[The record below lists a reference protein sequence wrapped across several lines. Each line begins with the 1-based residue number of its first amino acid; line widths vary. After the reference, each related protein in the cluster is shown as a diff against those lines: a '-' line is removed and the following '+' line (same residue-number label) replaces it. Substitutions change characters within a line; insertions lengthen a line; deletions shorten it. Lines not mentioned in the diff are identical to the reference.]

1 MRALSARRTATS
13 ALCATFLLGIA
24 GPVAVAADHDPARDA
39 RAAAAPVTA
48 VSAAAVRAPVPEA
61 DALLAQ
67 TAALGDVAGVLR
79 PVTDLLTAALKA
91 DSGKLPAADAT
102 KLGGAVKEAIAQ
114 ATASAPAAPQT
125 PPAKTPAEPQT
136 PTAPKTPTVPQTPA
150 EPQTPTEPKPPA
162 EANSPADPEIPA
174 APPAILPAL
183 PGAPALPAPDTAGR
197 VAAPD
202 LRADALKALQ
212 SSVDSLV
219 EAAVAGDATAL
230 GTAAKQTVSGLVN
243 FVAAVAVGGALPAP
257 NLPGLPKLPADGPAQ
272 SGSGG

>member
-1 MRALSARRTATS
+1 MRALPARRIATS

-24 GPVAVAADHDPARDA
+24 GPVAVAADHDPAHDA
-39 RAAAAPVTA
+39 RSAAAPPAT
-48 VSAAAVRAPVPEA
+48 AVRAPVPEA

-67 TAALGDVAGVLR
+67 AAGLADVAGVLK

-91 DSGKLPAADAT
+91 DGGKLPAADAT
-102 KLGGAVKEAIAQ
+102 KLGDAVKEAVAK
-114 ATASAPAAPQT
+114 ATGSAPAAPQT
-125 PPAKTPAEPQT
+125 PPAKTPAVPQT
-136 PTAPKTPTVPQTPA
+136 PTVPKTPAV
-150 EPQTPTEPKPPA
+150 
-162 EANSPADPEIPA
+162 NSPADPKIPAVPQSPADPKIPA

-183 PGAPALPAPDTAGR
+183 PGAPALPAPDTASR

-212 SSVDSLV
+212 SSVDSLT

-230 GTAAKQTVSGLVN
+230 GAAAKQVVSGLVN

-257 NLPGLPKLPADGPAQ
+257 NLPGLPKLPTNVTAP

>member
-1 MRALSARRTATS
+1 MRALPARRIATS

-24 GPVAVAADHDPARDA
+24 GPVAVAADHDPARDT
-39 RAAAAPVTA
+39 RAAAIPVTA
-48 VSAAAVRAPVPEA
+48 VPAAAVRAPVPEA

-67 TAALGDVAGVLR
+67 ATGLGDVAGVLK

-91 DSGKLPAADAT
+91 DSGKLPAADAE
-102 KLGGAVKEAIAQ
+102 KFGDAVKEAIAK

-125 PPAKTPAEPQT
+125 PPAKTPA
-136 PTAPKTPTVPQTPA
+136 VPQTPA
-150 EPQTPTEPKPPA
+150 EQAPA
-162 EANSPADPEIPA
+162 EVNSPADPKVPPVPQSPADPKVPA
-174 APPAILPAL
+174 APPSILPAL
-183 PGAPALPAPDTAGR
+183 PGAPALPALPASDTAGR

-230 GTAAKQTVSGLVN
+230 GAAAKQTVSGLVN

-257 NLPGLPKLPADGPAQ
+257 NLPGLPKLSTDVPAQ

>member
-1 MRALSARRTATS
+1 MRALPTRRIATS

-24 GPVAVAADHDPARDA
+24 GPVAVAADHDAAHDT
-39 RAAAAPVTA
+39 RAATAPAAA
-48 VSAAAVRAPVPEA
+48 VSASALSATAVRAPVPEA
-61 DALLAQ
+61 EALLAQ
-67 TAALGDVAGVLR
+67 AASLGDVAGVLK
-79 PVTDLLTAALKA
+79 PVTDLLTTALKA
-91 DSGKLPAADAT
+91 DGGKLPAADAT
-102 KLGGAVKEAIAQ
+102 KLGDAVKEAIAK

-125 PPAKTPAEPQT
+125 PPAKTPAVPQT
-136 PTAPKTPTVPQTPA
+136 PTEPKTPTVPQTPA
-150 EPQTPTEPKPPA
+150 EPKTPEV
-162 EANSPADPEIPA
+162 NSPADPGIPA

-183 PGAPALPAPDTAGR
+183 PGAPALPAPGPADR

-219 EAAVAGDATAL
+219 QAAVAGDATAL
-230 GTAAKQTVSGLVN
+230 GAAAKKTVSGLVD

-257 NLPGLPKLPADGPAQ
+257 NLPGLPKPPTNVAAQ

>member
-1 MRALSARRTATS
+1 MRALPARRIATS

-24 GPVAVAADHDPARDA
+24 GPVAVAADHDATRDA
-39 RAAAAPVTA
+39 RAT
-48 VSAAAVRAPVPEA
+48 AAVLAPVPEA

-67 TAALGDVAGVLR
+67 ATSLGDVAGVLK
-79 PVTDLLTAALKA
+79 PVTDLLTTALKA
-91 DSGKLPAADAT
+91 DGGKLPAADAT
-102 KLGGAVKEAIAQ
+102 KLGDAVKEAIAK

-125 PPAKTPAEPQT
+125 PPAKTPAVPQT
-136 PTAPKTPTVPQTPA
+136 PAEPKAPTVPQTPA
-150 EPQTPTEPKPPA
+150 EPKKP
-162 EANSPADPEIPA
+162 EVNSPADPEIPA

-183 PGAPALPAPDTAGR
+183 PGAPALPAPGVAGR

-212 SSVDSLV
+212 SSVDTLV
-219 EAAVAGDATAL
+219 QAAVAGDATAL
-230 GTAAKQTVSGLVN
+230 GAAAKKTVSGLVN

-257 NLPGLPKLPADGPAQ
+257 NLPGLPKPPTNVAAQ